1 MKFYD
6 TYLKPQT
13 KSMVI
18 GLICKALG
26 AILELVLPFLT
37 SNIIDEV
44 IPTGDVQRI
53 ILNCLLMVVC
63 AIGAWRLNIFA
74 NRNASLVARN
84 ATEHIRHD
92 LFEHILALSSH
103 KTDEFTIPSLESRM
117 TTDTYNVHRMISM
130 VQRIGIRGPII
141 MIGGLFF
148 TFSME
153 PVLSLVILAT
163 FPFIGFLVYFRAT
176 KGLPLFKHIQKV
188 SDQMVAVVRE
198 NAQGIRV
205 IKSLSKKDYE
215 KNRFE
220 QVNQKLEQETVE
232 ANRKMAI
239 VNPGIN
245 LFLNLGLFG
254 VILLGAYRIS
264 IGVSSTGKIIAF
276 MSYFTIM
283 SRAMMMIGRI
293 FIMTSQGL
301 ASVQRIE
308 EVLGTE
314 TEKDVHIGG
323 YPNKE
328 NKHAIEFD
336 DVTFSYLGIKNNLQ
350 HISFTLGQGQS
361 LGIIGAIGSGKT
373 TILSLLLRFYEI
385 NTGAIYLNGIDIR
398 NLEFDE
404 LRQQFGTVMQN
415 DTLFR
420 ASIKENIVF
429 DREIT
434 DEDITKA
441 IQTSQA
447 KEFINQYEDG
457 IEHNLTGKGSNL
469 SGGQKQRVLLARAL
483 ASHTPFLLLD
493 DSSSALDYKT
503 DALLRKALDEEYQ
516 DSTKMI
522 IAERVSSIMNCNKII
537 VLDKGKI
544 DAIGT
549 HEELLENSPIYA
561 SIYAS
566 QMGGALYD

>member
-44 IPTGDVQRI
+44 IPIGDVQRI
-53 ILNCLLMVVC
+53 ILNCLLMVLC

-188 SDQMVAVVRE
+188 SDQMVTVVRE

-220 QVNQKLEQETVE
+220 QVNQKLETETIE

-308 EVLGTE
+308 EVLDTE

-323 YPNKE
+323 YPNKD

-336 DVTFSYLGIKNNLQ
+336 DVTFSYLGVKNNLQ
-350 HISFTLGQGQS
+350 HISFTLDQGQS

-385 NTGAIYLNGIDIR
+385 NSGRIYLNGRDIR
-398 NLEFDE
+398 NLEFSD

-420 ASIKENIVF
+420 ESIKENIVF

-441 IQTSQA
+441 IQTAQA
-447 KEFINQYEDG
+447 KEFIEQYEDG
-457 IEHNLTGKGSNL
+457 IEHMLTGKGSNL

-503 DALLRKALDEEYQ
+503 DALLRKALEENHQ
-516 DSTKMI
+516 DSTKII

-549 HEELLENSPIYA
+549 HDELLENSSIYA

>member
-53 ILNCLLMVVC
+53 ILNCLLMVLC

-220 QVNQKLEQETVE
+220 QVNQKLEQETIE

-350 HISFTLGQGQS
+350 HISFTLDQGQS

>member
-53 ILNCLLMVVC
+53 ILNCLLMVLC

-188 SDQMVAVVRE
+188 SDQMVTVVRE

-220 QVNQKLEQETVE
+220 QVNQKLETETIE

-308 EVLGTE
+308 EVLDTE

-323 YPNKE
+323 YPNKD

-336 DVTFSYLGIKNNLQ
+336 DVTFSYLGVKNNLQ
-350 HISFTLGQGQS
+350 HISFTLDQGQS

-385 NTGAIYLNGIDIR
+385 NSGRIYLNGRDIR
-398 NLEFDE
+398 NLEFSD

-420 ASIKENIVF
+420 ESIKENIVF

-441 IQTSQA
+441 IHTAQA
-447 KEFINQYEDG
+447 KEFIEQYEDG
-457 IEHNLTGKGSNL
+457 IEHMLTGKGSNL

-503 DALLRKALDEEYQ
+503 DALLRKALEENHQ
-516 DSTKMI
+516 DSTKII

-549 HEELLENSPIYA
+549 HDELLENSSIYA

>member
-44 IPTGDVQRI
+44 IPIGDVQRI
-53 ILNCLLMVVC
+53 ILNCLLMVLC

-188 SDQMVAVVRE
+188 SDQMVTVVRE

-215 KNRFE
+215 KNRFK
-220 QVNQKLEQETVE
+220 QVNQKLETETIE

-308 EVLGTE
+308 EVLDTE

-323 YPNKE
+323 YPNKD

-336 DVTFSYLGIKNNLQ
+336 DVTFSYLGVKNNLQ
-350 HISFTLGQGQS
+350 HISFTLDQGQS

-385 NTGAIYLNGIDIR
+385 NSGRIYLNGRDIR
-398 NLEFDE
+398 NLEFSD

-420 ASIKENIVF
+420 ESIKENIVF

-441 IQTSQA
+441 IQTAQA
-447 KEFINQYEDG
+447 KEFIEQYEDG
-457 IEHNLTGKGSNL
+457 IEHMLTGKGSNL

-503 DALLRKALDEEYQ
+503 DALLRKALEENHQ
-516 DSTKMI
+516 DSTKII

-549 HEELLENSPIYA
+549 HDELLENSSIYA

>member
-53 ILNCLLMVVC
+53 ILNCLLMVIC

-220 QVNQKLEQETVE
+220 QVNQKLEQETIE

-385 NTGAIYLNGIDIR
+385 NTGVIYLNGIDIR

>member
-53 ILNCLLMVVC
+53 ILNCLLMVIC

-350 HISFTLGQGQS
+350 HISFTLDQGQS

>member
-53 ILNCLLMVVC
+53 ILNCLLMVLC

-350 HISFTLGQGQS
+350 HISFTLDQGQS

>member
-53 ILNCLLMVVC
+53 ILNCLLMVLC

-188 SDQMVAVVRE
+188 SDQMVTVVRE

-220 QVNQKLEQETVE
+220 QVNQKLETETIE

-308 EVLGTE
+308 EVLDTE

-323 YPNKE
+323 YPNKD

-336 DVTFSYLGIKNNLQ
+336 DVTFSYLGVKNNLQ
-350 HISFTLGQGQS
+350 HITFTLDQGQS

-373 TILSLLLRFYEI
+373 TILSLLLRFYEM
-385 NTGAIYLNGIDIR
+385 NSGGIYLNGTDIR
-398 NLEFDE
+398 NLEFSE

-441 IQTSQA
+441 IQTAQA
-447 KEFINQYEDG
+447 KEFIEQYEDG
-457 IEHNLTGKGSNL
+457 IEHMLTGKGSNL

-503 DALLRKALDEEYQ
+503 DALLRKALDEQYQ
-516 DSTKMI
+516 DSTKII

-537 VLDKGKI
+537 VLDKGRI

-549 HEELLENSPIYA
+549 HDELLENSPIYA

>member
-53 ILNCLLMVVC
+53 ILNCLFMVIC

-188 SDQMVAVVRE
+188 SDQMVTVVRE

-308 EVLGTE
+308 EVLDTE

-328 NKHAIEFD
+328 NTHAIEFD

-350 HISFTLGQGQS
+350 HIRFTLEKGQS

-398 NLEFDE
+398 NFEFSE

-429 DREIT
+429 DRNIT

-457 IEHNLTGKGSNL
+457 IEHSLTGKGSNL

-549 HEELLENSPIYA
+549 HNELLENSPIYA

>member
-53 ILNCLLMVVC
+53 ILNCLLMVLC

-188 SDQMVAVVRE
+188 SDQMVTVVRE

-220 QVNQKLEQETVE
+220 QVNQKLETETIE

-308 EVLGTE
+308 EVLDTE

-323 YPNKE
+323 YPNKD
-328 NKHAIEFD
+328 NTHAIEFD
-336 DVTFSYLGIKNNLQ
+336 DVTFSYLGVKNNLQ
-350 HISFTLGQGQS
+350 HISFTLDQGQS

-385 NTGAIYLNGIDIR
+385 NSGSIYLNGRDIR
-398 NLEFDE
+398 NLEFSD

-420 ASIKENIVF
+420 ESIKENIVF

-441 IQTSQA
+441 IHTAQA
-447 KEFINQYEDG
+447 KEFIEQYEDG
-457 IEHNLTGKGSNL
+457 IEHMLTGKGSNL

-503 DALLRKALDEEYQ
+503 DALLRKALEENHQ
-516 DSTKMI
+516 DSTKII

-549 HEELLENSPIYA
+549 HDELLENSPIYA

>member
-53 ILNCLLMVVC
+53 ILNCLLMVIC

-350 HISFTLGQGQS
+350 HISFTLDQGQS

-385 NTGAIYLNGIDIR
+385 NTGVIYLNGIDIR

>member
-53 ILNCLLMVVC
+53 ILNCLLMVLC

-188 SDQMVAVVRE
+188 SDQMVTVVRE

-220 QVNQKLEQETVE
+220 QVNQKLETETIE

-308 EVLGTE
+308 EVLDTE

-323 YPNKE
+323 YPNKD

-336 DVTFSYLGIKNNLQ
+336 DVTFSYLGVKNNLQ
-350 HISFTLGQGQS
+350 HISFTLDQGQS

-385 NTGAIYLNGIDIR
+385 NSGSIYLNGRDIR
-398 NLEFDE
+398 NLEFSD

-420 ASIKENIVF
+420 ESIKENIVF

-441 IQTSQA
+441 IHTAQA
-447 KEFINQYEDG
+447 KEFIEQYEDG
-457 IEHNLTGKGSNL
+457 IEHMLTGKGSNL

-503 DALLRKALDEEYQ
+503 DALLRKALEENHQ
-516 DSTKMI
+516 DSTKII

-549 HEELLENSPIYA
+549 HDELLENSPIYA

>member
-53 ILNCLLMVVC
+53 ILNCLLMVIC

-308 EVLGTE
+308 EVLDTE
-314 TEKDVHIGG
+314 TDVHIGG

-350 HISFTLGQGQS
+350 HISFTLDQGQS